1 MRGIEELQGFGFLE
15 LLIVMLNVL
24 VKVGLDL
31 DQLMN

>member
-1 MRGIEELQGFGFLE
+1 MRGIEKLQGFGFVQ
-15 LLIVMLNVL
+15 LLIVMLKVL

>member
-1 MRGIEELQGFGFLE
+1 MRGIEELQAFGFLQ

-31 DQLMN
+31 DLLMN

>member
-1 MRGIEELQGFGFLE
+1 MTGIEELQGLGFLQ